1 MNLQVPKNS
10 QSGSKLRLKRRGL
23 GNGDQ
28 IVTLNIVNPQ
38 IENELQK
45 QAFETLQTAFSNR

>member
-1 MNLQVPKNS
+1 VNLQVPKNS